1 MKQMDN
7 ELLMGLLNENEPLEP
22 ETLYQ
27 LFPNLSPQEVQRLQV
42 IKLAIH
48 TNHIHEDMDVFE
60 NAVHAIN
67 GLDIDI
73 YKTEGCKPEWIWF
86 AVQFLERVKHREYS
100 DEVLEYIKWNYNDS
114 GIKFYPPMFPEE
126 MNPLL
131 QDVIY
136 KAVKGPFPLQEN
148 FLDIQALHYLKIQE
162 YVKNKI

>member
-73 YKTEGCKPEWIWF
+73 YKTEVTVFCSFCIYWF
-86 AVQFLERVKHREYS
+86 S
-100 DEVLEYIKWNYNDS
+100 
-114 GIKFYPPMFPEE
+114 
-126 MNPLL
+126 
-131 QDVIY
+131 
-136 KAVKGPFPLQEN
+136 
-148 FLDIQALHYLKIQE
+148 
-162 YVKNKI
+162 